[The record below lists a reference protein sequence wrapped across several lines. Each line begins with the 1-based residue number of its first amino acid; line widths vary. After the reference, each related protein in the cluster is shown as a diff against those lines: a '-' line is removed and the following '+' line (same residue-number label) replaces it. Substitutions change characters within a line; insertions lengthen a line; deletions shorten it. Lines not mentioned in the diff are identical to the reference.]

1 MNSSHMV
8 RMMLLF
14 TISLLLLAVTG
25 TKDATTI
32 SKSKEDHQIQ
42 TFDEQ
47 SKNQPSHHQSTNK
60 EGHENTGIRHD
71 VSSQT
76 ATTSTFSYVGSSQT
90 YTLPSA
96 GCSSLQ
102 IMACGA
108 AGNTHLSMP
117 MPFHSSYVFLMHLR
131 IHIITYYYTLEQTFL
146 PFLQAERAVSPRL
159 VMVPVY
165 LQHCSFLRQQHPFM

>member
-1 MNSSHMV
+1 MNSSHMS
-8 RMMLLF
+8 RMVLLF

-25 TKDATTI
+25 TQDATTI

-42 TFDEQ
+42 TLDEQ
-47 SKNQPSHHQSTNK
+47 SNTPKNQPSHHQSTNK

-90 YTLPSA
+90 YTVPSA

-102 IMACGA
+102 ITACGA
-108 AGNTHLSMP
+108 AGKTYLSILSIP
-117 MPFHSSYVFLMHLR
+117 YCIYEYIS
-131 IHIITYYYTLEQTFL
+131 
-146 PFLQAERAVSPRL
+146 
-159 VMVPVY
+159 
-165 LQHCSFLRQQHPFM
+165 